1 MITKWSQAS
10 TLRDLKLRGDFMHQL
25 IYIHSVSLSPFLF
38 PFLLSL
44 LSLFPSPGS
53 QWEEQAEGS
62 TGVSRQPT
70 TDITA
75 NTTTKLTHNTVLCV
89 FSSSCYRNYYSPNAS
104 KRAVRLCRT
113 RVSYKTIFGDFH
125 PLATISPPLKF
136 LFLIWER
143 VKLILDSKYCTV
155 MMMKLP
161 LSQILC
167 ESLSRVSFHHDSCSS
182 ALPRLLALRAP
193 WSWD

>member
-1 MITKWSQAS
+1 MHNWSIFILS
-10 TLRDLKLRGDFMHQL
+10 HYLLFFFPSFYLF
-25 IYIHSVSLSPFLF
+25 SLSSHPQAHNEKNKLKDR
-38 PFLLSL
+38 PECLDNQQQISL
-44 LSLFPSPGS
+44 QIQL
-53 QWEEQAEGS
+53 QNWHIIQC
-62 TGVSRQPT
+62 
-70 TDITA
+70 
-75 NTTTKLTHNTVLCV
+75 CV